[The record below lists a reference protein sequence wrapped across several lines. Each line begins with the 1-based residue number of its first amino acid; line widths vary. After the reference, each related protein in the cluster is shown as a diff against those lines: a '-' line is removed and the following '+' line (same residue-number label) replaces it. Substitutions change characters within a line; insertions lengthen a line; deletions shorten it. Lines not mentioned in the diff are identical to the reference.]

1 MAVASFLLPVVPVH
15 LNDLEDEANDGDDQ
29 QTQLNGVRV
38 CNQASPPFSMERRA
52 QRSAFR
58 PGMSQG
64 KTHRLPFIGNTLT
77 VRIPYSTAND
87 KTPAFPVMG
96 KAGAC
101 GLVAENYRWLL
112 YSRLCL

>member
-1 MAVASFLLPVVPVH
+1 MPGKAKAVTSFLLPVVPVH

-38 CNQASPPFSMERRA
+38 CYHKPAPLSAERRA

-64 KTHRLPFIGNTLT
+64 KTHRLPFIDNT
-77 VRIPYSTAND
+77 
-87 KTPAFPVMG
+87 
-96 KAGAC
+96 
-101 GLVAENYRWLL
+101 
-112 YSRLCL
+112 RL